1 MSLAVA
7 GSPCL
12 AHACR
17 KCCFDTEMP
26 LTEADAARLE
36 ERGFRRDE
44 FAGLDDGW
52 MRLRNRNGQCVFL
65 GPGGCSVHDDRPEGC
80 RLYPLVWD
88 ADERR
93 VVLDVETC
101 PFTAEFRVTPKQRAA
116 VEGLVRTLTT
126 ERGARLVG

>member
-1 MSLAVA
+1 MSLEVA

-26 LTEADAARLE
+26 LTEADARRLE
-36 ERGFRRDE
+36 GRGFGRDE
-44 FAGLDDGW
+44 FARTDDGW
-52 MRLRNRNGQCVFL
+52 LRLRNRNGQCVFL
-65 GPGGCSVHDDRPEGC
+65 GPAGCTVHDDRPEGC

-101 PFTAEFRVTPKQRAA
+101 PFTREFRITPTQRAA
-116 VEGLVRTLTT
+116 VESLVT
-126 ERGARLVG
+126 ELHRERDDRLAR